1 MLLELTDKVNRLFSA
16 ESSDKRMFLLD
27 DIISYISSYQLSGT
41 SMDNSFRNI
50 ITSKIKN
57 YAEEPSL
64 NNRRNVTML
73 LYEIRVGN
81 QVSNILK

>member
-1 MLLELTDKVNRLFSA
+1 MLSELSDKVNRLFSA
-16 ESSDKRMFLLD
+16 DSSSLRMALLD

-57 YAEEPSL
+57 YAMEPSL

-73 LYEIRVGN
+73 LHEIKMGN
-81 QVSNILK
+81 EYCNVIK